1 MTNLMPGTRAI
12 RRAALSAALLAAASA
27 FAADRGVLIAMGV
40 AVEPP
45 TMFKRAIAKPAADPP
60 GKQTELADGDFKAL
74 LFVPPA
80 FQLPVDGRIDLAV
93 HFHTEPWFAIEEHLR
108 RGLTGPL
115 LIVTVGQG
123 SSAYAR
129 PFRDADRFG
138 RLLDL
143 VAAQLTPQADRP
155 AIVARVD
162 VTSFSAGY
170 GAVREIL
177 KQERYVERI
186 RRVILLDSL
195 YASWDPASTQPGATS
210 RPLPENM
217 LPFARFVELAAE
229 GRKTFVLTHSSVQTP
244 YANTQATADWVAAHV
259 GARWADVPVGAAPAS
274 RDPDFPLYRRADL
287 GHLHLWGYGGD
298 GPQAHLTHVR
308 HLADVWKAL
317 DAAGD
322 GR

>member
-1 MTNLMPGTRAI
+1 MI
-12 RRAALSAALLAAASA
+12 RRALFTVACLATSLAL
-27 FAADRGVLIAMGV
+27 AADRGAMLAEGLR
-40 AVEPP
+40 ADPP
-45 TMFKRAIAKPAADPP
+45 AMPKRAIHPPATAPA
-60 GKQTELADGDFKAL
+60 GQQIEVVDGDFKAL
-74 LFVPPA
+74 LFVPPTFA
-80 FQLPVDGRIDLAV
+80 LPADGRVDLAV

-108 RGLTGPL
+108 RGLIGPL
-115 LIVTVGQG
+115 LVVTVGQG

-138 RLLDL
+138 RLLDA
-143 VAAQLTPQADRP
+143 VGVKLTPQADRL
-155 AIVARVD
+155 ATVRNVD

-186 RRVILLDSL
+186 RRVVLLDSL

-244 YANTQATADWVAAHV
+244 YANTQATADWIAAHV
-259 GARWADVPVGAAPAS
+259 GARWIEVPAGTTPAS
-274 RDPDFPLYRRADL
+274 TDPDFPLYRRADL

-298 GPQAHLTHVR
+298 AAQAHLTHVR

-317 DAAGD
+317 DAAED

>member
-1 MTNLMPGTRAI
+1 MRTVRVILIAC
-12 RRAALSAALLAAASA
+12 SLAAAA
-27 FAADRGVLIAMGV
+27 FAADRGAMFAAGLRV
-40 AVEPP
+40 DPP
-45 TMFKRAIAKPAADPP
+45 AMPRQEIAKPAVDVP
-60 GKQTELADGDFKAL
+60 GRQIDVVDGDFKAL
-74 LFVPPA
+74 LYVPPG
-80 FQLPVDGRIDLAV
+80 FLLPADGQVDLAV
-93 HFHTEPWFAIEEHLR
+93 HFHTEPWVAIEEHLR

-115 LIVTVGQG
+115 LIVSVGQG

-138 RLLDL
+138 RLLDA
-143 VAAQLTPQADRP
+143 VGVKLTPQADRP
-155 AIVARVD
+155 ATVRGVDIV
-162 VTSFSAGY
+162 SFSAGY

-177 KQERYVERI
+177 KQERYVDRI

-195 YASWDPASTQPGATS
+195 YAGWDPASTQPGATS

-244 YANTQATADWVAAHV
+244 YANTQATADWIVAHV
-259 GARWADVPVGAAPAS
+259 GARWIDVPPNATLAS
-274 RDPDFPLYRRADL
+274 TDPDFPLYRRADL
-287 GHLHLWGYGGD
+287 GHLHVWGYAGD
-298 GPQAHLTHVR
+298 APAAHLTHAR

-317 DAAGD
+317 DAADD